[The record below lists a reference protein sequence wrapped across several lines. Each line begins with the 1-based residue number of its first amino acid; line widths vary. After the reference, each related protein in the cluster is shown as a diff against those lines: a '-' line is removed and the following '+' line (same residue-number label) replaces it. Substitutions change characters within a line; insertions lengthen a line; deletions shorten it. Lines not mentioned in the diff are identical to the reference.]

1 LEQDENKIT
10 DELKQYLGV
19 YKRERIGWLLADR
32 LHLPLPIIG
41 GIFSFLYFGV
51 LLALHNTAG
60 HPLPTNLS
68 EVFSLP
74 KVSYYYP
81 NLIGMMYDLIG
92 NPLYFVLLV
101 SMRDYIPRQFVQL
114 ERDGLIHKTCS
125 HSHSRGFVEKILRNS
140 RFQVVTITIIPLL
153 FTSIFAVIDIL
164 VYRPTDIPWQYSIF
178 LSWLGRYAGLAIFI
192 QIAYI
197 LLIINSYTLNVK
209 LNLSHPDH
217 CSGLAPFGNL
227 AIMIYAAFF
236 IWAMIEA
243 IGIAA
248 GGSAW
253 EKAITDISGQFA
265 LIYLW
270 ILFPLAVLYIFDR
283 LVYRPHHAMHELQKN
298 YLETSSQAWSN
309 YHQNVKS
316 EIMTA
321 AKMSQKAI
329 VRKSHHQY
337 ADNMELLKT
346 WAKLDKY
353 VADIHTWPISSH
365 TLRLLAIFV
374 NPFVPILIPAAVDII
389 ISKIL

>member
-1 LEQDENKIT
+1 MEQNANQAT
-10 DELKQYLGV
+10 DELNQYLGV
-19 YKRERIGWLLADR
+19 FKRERIGWLLVDR
-32 LHLPLPIIG
+32 LHLPLPVIG
-41 GIFSFLYFGV
+41 GLFSFLYFGI

-60 HPLPTNLS
+60 HPLPTNLN

-74 KVSYYYP
+74 TVSYYYP
-81 NLIGMMYDLIG
+81 NLIGIAYDLIG
-92 NPLYFVLLV
+92 NPLIFVLLV
-101 SMRDYIPRQFVQL
+101 IMRNYIPRQFVQL
-114 ERDGLIHKTCS
+114 ELDGLIHGTP
-125 HSHSRGFVEKILRNS
+125 SHSRSRRFVEKALCKPH
-140 RFQVVTITIIPLL
+140 FQIVAITIIPL
-153 FTSIFAVIDIL
+153 FFSSMFAVIDVL
-164 VYRPTDIPWQYSIF
+164 VYRPTDISWQYSIF
-178 LSWLGRYAGLAIFI
+178 LSWLGRYAGLAIFV
-192 QIAYI
+192 QIVYI
-197 LLIINSYTLNVK
+197 LLIINSYTLNVR

-227 AIMIYAAFF
+227 AIIIYAVFF

-253 EKAITDISGQFA
+253 QKAITGSSGQFA

-283 LVYRPHHAMHELQKN
+283 LVYRPHRAMHELQKN

-309 YHQNVKS
+309 YHQNIKS

-321 AKMSQKAI
+321 VKSSQIRLAS
-329 VRKSHHQY
+329 KSHHQY
-337 ADNMELLKT
+337 TDDIELLET

-353 VADIHTWPISSH
+353 VVDMHTWPISNY

-389 ISKIL
+389 VSKIL